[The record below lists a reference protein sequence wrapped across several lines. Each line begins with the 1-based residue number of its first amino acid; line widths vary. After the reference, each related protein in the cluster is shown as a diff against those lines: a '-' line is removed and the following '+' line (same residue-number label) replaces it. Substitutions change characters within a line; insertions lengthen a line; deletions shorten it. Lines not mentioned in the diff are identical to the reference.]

1 MNNDQKTY
9 TPMITIT
16 IPCRN
21 EEANC
26 VGIAEAVVRQLE
38 RVGERFEIIFIDNAS
53 DDRTVELIRELC
65 SRDQRIKLIINTRN
79 YGQMRSPTHAIFQ
92 ARGQAVIAMCADFQD
107 PPELIPEFINRWR
120 HGADIVL
127 GVRLSEKSPPVLA
140 MFRKL
145 SYSLARK
152 FSDYPII
159 SNATGFGLFD
169 RKVVGAIAEIKE
181 PEPFFRGLLVETGYK
196 IETVS
201 YHRPPR
207 AGGKTNNNFFA
218 LLDFAMSSLAG
229 SSRRLLRVPLFLSVI
244 SFGVCLLTVS
254 MAFVALAIGAPVSAW
269 LIASTIELQFA
280 LLFFSVGLIAVQ
292 VGLISERTR
301 KTPLVVERERVNFD

>member
-1 MNNDQKTY
+1 
-9 TPMITIT
+9 
-16 IPCRN
+16 
-21 EEANC
+21 
-26 VGIAEAVVRQLE
+26 
-38 RVGERFEIIFIDNAS
+38 
-53 DDRTVELIRELC
+53 
-65 SRDQRIKLIINTRN
+65 
-79 YGQMRSPTHAIFQ
+79 
-92 ARGQAVIAMCADFQD
+92 
-107 PPELIPEFINRWR
+107 
-120 HGADIVL
+120 
-127 GVRLSEKSPPVLA
+127 LA